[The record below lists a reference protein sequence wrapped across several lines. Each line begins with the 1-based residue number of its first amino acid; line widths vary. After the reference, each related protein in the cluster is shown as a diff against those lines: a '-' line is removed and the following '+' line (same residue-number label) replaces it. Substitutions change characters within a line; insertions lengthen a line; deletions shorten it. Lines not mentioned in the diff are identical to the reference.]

1 MIQGVIKI
9 IYTVFMA
16 FWRDS
21 FGKNGW
27 DLPIYKNRV
36 VQHILAF
43 CMTFLL
49 CVFGKTLDWYWA
61 LWIAAWIQI
70 EWAIGHG
77 PCYDCGTGGKPN
89 AKMLKRYEKMV
100 GYKLLCKI
108 FPEDQWYSFGFDF
121 ILLAI
126 RYTYPLIPIC
136 LFFNPVFLTLGLVIS
151 GLYGMYRY
159 CEFFRKH
166 RWLDVE
172 IWVGF
177 ALGLYVAFL

>member
-1 MIQGVIKI
+1 MTSIIKVL
-9 IYTVFMA
+9 YTVFMS

-27 DLPIYKNRV
+27 DLPIYKNRF
-36 VQHILAF
+36 VQHVLAF
-43 CMTFLL
+43 AMTFLL
-49 CVFGKTLDWYWA
+49 CLFTKGLDWYWG
-61 LWIAAWIQI
+61 LWIALWVQI
-70 EWAIGHG
+70 EWALGHG
-77 PCYDCGTGGKPN
+77 PCYDCGTGGKPD

-108 FPEDQWYSFGFDF
+108 FPEDQWYTFGFDF

-136 LFFNPVFLTLGLVIS
+136 FFFNPVFLTLGLVIS

-172 IWVGF
+172 IWAGF
-177 ALGLYVAFL
+177 ALGLYVSFL